1 MPLTTIALTYAA
13 AMLNP
18 GCLPGFTFSAS
29 TGNACPVDPVATST
43 EVFSVVSPSL
53 ATSSVPVVPFYSQF
67 DDITSKKWKPA
78 GCGITS
84 LAMLIEYYKP
94 KTVDVDTLLDEGL
107 DAGAFSSKAG
117 GWTYDGL
124 IEVSQKYGLDGQ
136 AFDFGN
142 ESSKIALA
150 WLSVSLMDGPVMA
163 SVHYKFD
170 PKSKIPHLVVINGI
184 DGDNVYYNDPASKEG
199 GNLSLPLKDFLK
211 AWKQRFIVMRPVE
224 ESKPLARI

>member
-1 MPLTTIALTYAA
+1 
-13 AMLNP
+13 MLNP

-29 TGNACPVDPVATST
+29 TGAACPVVPLATST
-43 EVFSVVSPSL
+43 VAFSVVAPAQSVSM

-94 KTVDVDTLLDEGL
+94 KTVDVDTLLGEGL

-136 AFDFGN
+136 AFDFGK
-142 ESSKIALA
+142 ESRKIALA

-199 GNLSLPLKDFLK
+199 GNLSLPLKDFL
-211 AWKQRFIVMRPVE
+211 ASWKQRFIVIRPTTTEAPRVAM
-224 ESKPLARI
+224 K